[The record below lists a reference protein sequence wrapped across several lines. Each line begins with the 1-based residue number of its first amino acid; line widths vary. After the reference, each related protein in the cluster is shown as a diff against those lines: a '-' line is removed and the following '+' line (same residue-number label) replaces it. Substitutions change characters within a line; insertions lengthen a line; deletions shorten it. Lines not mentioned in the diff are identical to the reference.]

1 MEPRRPGV
9 PSMTTYGFVIDQR
22 RCIGCHA
29 CTVACKSENQ
39 VPLGVFRTWVK
50 YVEKGTYPNTR
61 RHFLVQRCNHCANS
75 PCTAI
80 CPTRALYRR
89 RDGIVDFDNT
99 RCIGCKA
106 CMQACPYDAIYIDPE
121 THTAAKCHYCAHRV
135 ELGLQP
141 ACVLVCPTEAIVA
154 GDLDDPASRISQLVG
169 RENLQVRRPDQ
180 GTQPK
185 LWYIGAEA
193 AALTPEM
200 FTDPQ
205 GGMWSQHRDTSHG
218 GRGRAV
224 EPAGSLQARGG
235 TAADGN
241 GSGAGSGGGHAG
253 GTGPGSTVAPGFL
266 TEGGQV
272 DYNVAHEQPWGFLVS
287 AYLWTKSIGAG
298 AFLVMALALGLGWS
312 ADAALFGLGGPALAL
327 LFTGVTAGLLIA
339 DLERPERFFYLLT
352 KGNWSSWLVRGGYVL
367 TAFGGVAALALAAGL
382 LDLPALGRGLLWP
395 GAALAVFTAVYTAF
409 LFGQAEG
416 RDFWQSPLLA
426 PHLLGQAVLA
436 GAAALLLV
444 GLAAGA
450 PEGDLRLLAAALAAG
465 VLAHAGLIA
474 AELSTPHANTHVKL
488 AAGTLCRGRLAG
500 RFWGLAVGLGIAAP
514 LALLALTFGEALP
527 LGAAAGL
534 AALLALGGLL
544 AFEDAWVTAGQSVP
558 MS

>member
-1 MEPRRPGV
+1 
-9 PSMTTYGFVIDQR
+9 MTTYGFVIDQR

-61 RHFLVQRCNHCANS
+61 RHFLVQRCNHCANA
-75 PCTAI
+75 PCTTI

-89 RDGIVDFDNT
+89 RDGIVDFDSS

-121 THTAAKCHYCAHRV
+121 TNTAAKCHYCAHRV

-141 ACVLVCPTEAIVA
+141 ACVLVCPTEAIIS
-154 GDLDDPASRISQLVG
+154 GDLDDPTSRIAQLVG
-169 RENLQVRRPDQ
+169 RENVQVRRPDQ

-205 GGMWSQHRDTSHG
+205 GGMWSQHRDTGHG
-218 GRGRAV
+218 THWQAIDPAALLPRGGGGSPGAGGS
-224 EPAGSLQARGG
+224 PAGRRPEARP
-235 TAADGN
+235 
-241 GSGAGSGGGHAG
+241 
-253 GTGPGSTVAPGFL
+253 GTGPGSTVAAGFL

-272 DYNVAHEQPWGFLVS
+272 DYNVAHEQPWGFPVS

-298 AFLVMALALGLGWS
+298 GFLLMALALGLGWS
-312 ADAALFGLGGPALAL
+312 ANVTLFGLAGPALAL
-327 LFTGVTAGLLIA
+327 LFTGITAGLLIA
-339 DLERPERFFYLLT
+339 DLERPERFLYLLT
-352 KGNWSSWLVRGGYVL
+352 KGNPTSWLVKGGYVL
-367 TAFGGVAALALAAGL
+367 TAFGGVATLSLAGGL
-382 LDLPALGRGLLWP
+382 LDLPQLAAALRWP
-395 GAALAVFTAVYTAF
+395 GAALAVLAAIYSAF

-444 GLAAGA
+444 GLVAGA
-450 PEGDLRLLAAALAAG
+450 PSGDLRLLATALTVG
-465 VLAHAGLIA
+465 VLAHAGLVA
-474 AELSTPHANTHVKL
+474 AELYTPHANTHVKL
-488 AAGTLCRGRLAG
+488 AAETIRGGRLSG
-500 RFWGLAVGLGIAAP
+500 RFWSLAVGLGAAIP
-514 LALLALTFGEALP
+514 LALLTLALGGVLP

-534 AALLALGGLL
+534 AAVLALGGLL
-544 AFEDAWVTAGQSVP
+544 VFEDIWVTAGQAVP